1 MFRKRVKT
9 LVKKKKKLKY
19 QGLGPRRSFLTSMQ
33 KQVCIEAA
41 LEGKPS
47 STLSTVKGLFNS
59 CSMDGLVGFELQQ
72 IAEGFLAVF
81 TAQGLLTLAALL
93 HSASVRL

>member
-1 MFRKRVKT
+1 M
-9 LVKKKKKLKY
+9 
-19 QGLGPRRSFLTSMQ
+19 
-33 KQVCIEAA
+33 
-41 LEGKPS
+41 
-47 STLSTVKGLFNS
+47 
-59 CSMDGLVGFELQQ
+59 GFELQQ